1 MVTQIH
7 TLRNRLAA
15 ARLTAAAMLDG
26 KLPPNPANLR
36 TLAQT
41 LDEVNA
47 IVASVPKYDLDGGA
61 GDDPIV
67 DVYDVIASVVEEFA
81 IIASALDVVVVTTA
95 SPTGC
100 RVLRGRAGAMSEA
113 LEDALQPLIV
123 TLPRGSTIAI
133 APTTTDAL
141 RVTVGVPGREPDVRS
156 VRMPGKPVC
165 SPRDSGSTPS
175 ACALDR

>member
-1 MVTQIH
+1 MVSQIH

-26 KLPPNPANLR
+26 KLPPNPGNLR

-67 DVYDVIASVVEEFA
+67 DVYDVIESVVEEFA
-81 IIASALDVVVVTTA
+81 MIASAVDVALVATK

-100 RVLRGRAGAMSEA
+100 RVLRGRPGAMSQA
-113 LEDALQPLIV
+113 LEDELQPLIMA
-123 TLPRGSTIAI
+123 LPRGSTIAI
-133 APTTTDAL
+133 APTAADAL
-141 RVTVGVPGREPDVRS
+141 RLTVSVPGREPDNRS

-165 SPRDSGSTPS
+165 SLTGSGSTPS
-175 ACALDR
+175 GCADDR